1 MDTQDLK
8 AFEADTAAVVP
19 GFRIAWKDES
29 AFQKLVGWFA
39 KLFNPDYMSRYTTTL
54 GSTVWF
60 PSKSFY
66 EKDPA
71 HSFAILA
78 HERVHLLDSK
88 ALPVWFQFSY
98 GLPQLLAL
106 PLLVAGVVLAFFV
119 GWWSLFAFGL
129 ALASLGPWPAPW
141 RTHWEQRGYAMSLAC
156 AFWLTGDI
164 SPERKDGIRK
174 QFLGW
179 AYFRMSWNEKA
190 INTWLDQTERSIRNG
205 TLPVVDSV
213 YGDVLQFLRAR
224 GMTKA

>member
-1 MDTQDLK
+1 
-8 AFEADTAAVVP
+8 
-19 GFRIAWKDES
+19 
-29 AFQKLVGWFA
+29 
-39 KLFNPDYMSRYTTTL
+39 
-54 GSTVWF
+54 
-60 PSKSFY
+60 
-66 EKDPA
+66 
-71 HSFAILA
+71 
-78 HERVHLLDSK
+78 
-88 ALPVWFQFSY
+88 
-98 GLPQLLAL
+98 
-106 PLLVAGVVLAFFV
+106 
-119 GWWSLFAFGL
+119 
-129 ALASLGPWPAPW
+129 
-141 RTHWEQRGYAMSLAC
+141 MSLAC